1 MSEFRE
7 HKIEWNDEKV
17 SRLWDFYS
25 RTYPYN
31 QSYFTKAVGKDILKR
46 TEKIIGQLDGKVI
59 LDFGCGPAFFVDHMR
74 DLKIKPKKYIGL
86 DFSKDSV
93 DNISKKEEV
102 TFPTEGIFVQ
112 SMPSSL
118 EDNSVDICFLIEVVE
133 HLNDD
138 YLDSTLKEIYRV
150 LKPSGKLIITT
161 PNNEDLDF
169 STNFCPE
176 CGCIY
181 HKWQHVRVWN
191 ETTLK
196 KFVNH
201 HNFNTHRIIETNFIS
216 KKSILRDLYIQVK
229 GFIKNKNVNLYGV
242 FTKIEPEFKS
252 K

>member
-31 QSYFTKAVGKDILKR
+31 QSYFTKAVGRDILKR

-59 LDFGCGPAFFVDHMR
+59 LDFGCGPAFFVDHMK

-86 DFSKDSV
+86 DFSKDSIE
-93 DNISKKEEV
+93 NISNKKEV
-102 TFPTEGIFVQ
+102 DFSTEGIFVQ

-150 LKPSGKLIITT
+150 LKPGGKLIITT

-181 HKWQHVRVWN
+181 HKYQHVRVWDQD
-191 ETTLK
+191 TLASVLSSYSFK
-196 KFVNH
+196 NNSLKTLTFKNS
-201 HNFNTHRIIETNFIS
+201 NLTFLSNLKYNIKQIMGKNNINLMAIIE
-216 KKSILRDLYIQVK
+216 K
-229 GFIKNKNVNLYGV
+229 
-242 FTKIEPEFKS
+242 
-252 K
+252 